1 MLCVLAMATRAQATF
16 IPFHRCMHISSMTIF
31 KATVQYNIIFL
42 FSKYPK
48 QILPDTDSQQ
58 SHIIQAMEKL

>member
-1 MLCVLAMATRAQATF
+1 
-16 IPFHRCMHISSMTIF
+16 MHISSMTIF